1 MTNMTKLAAGI
12 GAALALTC
20 GANAFAIPT
29 DMAIAESILNVNN
42 FKLRIGDGAST
53 VSSTI
58 IDVGNVNC
66 LSGCDITLLSVN
78 SNGDTTST
86 LDATSDNDGSDG
98 NGVGSPFSL
107 ISYVGANG
115 VGVDFPT
122 PGTAS
127 GLPTGNYTAG
137 ASITT
142 GNAITATDDIIVHSV
157 SGLVSTASGTG
168 NSNQGLKSTTFD
180 VEALADTII
189 EMSFDADGF
198 LRAALG
204 QDGINADS
212 NYAWNLSIKQG
223 TTSYL
228 LWAPDGVLGSGLSG
242 SCVGA
247 GTCTE
252 YADDFSLNDSLSTGL
267 TDDLILSQSGDFQVE
282 AKFLK
287 GQRYTLTLTHQ
298 TGVNTLIE
306 TVPEPGTLALLGAG
320 LIGMAARRRKSA

>member
-20 GANAFAIPT
+20 ANAFAIPT
-29 DMAIAESILNVNN
+29 NMAIAESILNVNN
-42 FKLRIGDGAST
+42 FKLRIGDGAD
-53 VSSTI
+53 TI
-58 IDVGNVNC
+58 SDTLIGVGNVNC
-66 LSGCDITLLSVN
+66 ASNCDIVLNSVN

-86 LDATSDNDGSDG
+86 LDAASDNDTSDG
-98 NGVGSPFSL
+98 NGVGAPFNL
-107 ISYVGANG
+107 VSYVGANG

-142 GNAITATDDIIVHSV
+142 GNAITAADNIIVHSV
-157 SGLVSTASGTG
+157 SGLVSTGSGSG
-168 NSNQGLKSTTFD
+168 SSNQGLKSTTFVVD
-180 VEALADTII
+180 VLADTVI

-204 QDGINADS
+204 QDGINADADYDWS
-212 NYAWNLSIKQG
+212 LSVKQG
-223 TTSYL
+223 TANYL
-228 LWAPDGVLGSGLSG
+228 LWTPDGVLGSGLSG
-242 SCVGA
+242 ACVGA
-247 GTCTE
+247 GNCTE
-252 YADDFSLNDSLSTGL
+252 FADDFSLSDLISTGS
-267 TDDLILSQSGDFQVE
+267 TADLILPSSGNFQIE

-287 GQRYTLTLTHQ
+287 GQTYTLTLSHKTN
-298 TGVNTLIE
+298 VNTLIK

-320 LIGMAARRRKSA
+320 LIGMAARRRKAA

>member
-20 GANAFAIPT
+20 ANAFAIPT

-42 FKLRIGDGAST
+42 FKLRIGDGTAA

-58 IDVGNVNC
+58 IDVGGVNC
-66 LSGCDITLLSVN
+66 LSNCDITLRTVN

-86 LDATSDNDGSDG
+86 LNGTSDNDGSDG
-98 NGVGSPFSL
+98 NGVGAPFNL
-107 ISYVGANG
+107 VSYVGANG

-142 GNAITATDDIIVHSV
+142 GNAITAVDNIIVHSV
-157 SGLVSTASGTG
+157 SGLVSTGSGSG
-168 NSNQGLKSTTFD
+168 NSNQGLKSTTFVVD
-180 VEALADTII
+180 VLADTVI

-212 NYAWNLSIKQG
+212 NYAWNLTIKQG
-223 TTSYL
+223 TTNYL
-228 LWAPDGVLGSGLSG
+228 LWTPDGVLGSGLSG
-242 SCVGA
+242 ACVA
-247 GTCTE
+247 ASNCTE
-252 YADDFSLNDSLSTGL
+252 FADDFSLNDSLSTALTEDLGL
-267 TDDLILSQSGDFQVE
+267 SSSGNFQVE

-287 GQRYTLTLTHQ
+287 GLQYTLTLTHQ

-306 TVPEPGTLALLGAG
+306 TVPEPGTLALIGAG
-320 LIGMAARRRKSA
+320 LMGLATRRRKSA